1 MRRSHRRRYRRRNHT
16 ATMSSVD
23 VLADIELIQ
32 MGLYAVGVVGLGL
45 GLYWAYSSIK
55 NAAQSASVNLTNPYT
70 QGSEGL
76 PWPQSATQGT
86 MSGNSTPIPVPFTS

>member
-1 MRRSHRRRYRRRNHT
+1 MHRRYRRGNH
-16 ATMSSVD
+16 TMSSVD
-23 VLADIELIQ
+23 LLADIELAQ
-32 MGLYAVGVVGLGL
+32 MGLYAVGAVGLGL
-45 GLYWAYSSIK
+45 GLYWVYSSIK
-55 NAAQSASVNLTNPYT
+55 NAVSSASITNPYT